1 MTPRRTRR
9 DFLQQSSRL
18 VAGGALAGLAGCG
31 DAEPLAVSDARPNL
45 LFFFPDQQRPDWLG
59 LGGRGLA
66 PLRTPNIDRLAR
78 DGVNFTRALVPS
90 PVCAPS
96 RACLASG
103 REYDRCG
110 VRDNRDDYPLDQQT
124 FYGLLRDSGY
134 HTMGVGKFDLSK
146 NTGNWGIDGANFAD
160 DWGFSAQINN
170 CGKGDGMGSYL
181 EDPEGPKDP
190 YYAYLDSLE
199 PPQGKACAEDFRRR
213 RSGYPDSWWGDV
225 ITSPLGPEAYCD
237 NWIARNGLDLIEA
250 APEDRPWHLAINFVG
265 PHPPVDITAEM
276 EQRVRGLGG
285 LGQPYAYEGALTP
298 AEHTATRQNYAA
310 MIENIDTW
318 LGRYL
323 GLLEETGQLENTI
336 VVYSSDHGEMLGD
349 HARWGKSLPY
359 QASAGVPLL
368 AAGPGIRA
376 GYECHLP
383 TTVLD
388 LAATFLDYGGLA
400 TPADMDSRSLRP
412 LLEGQ
417 SDSHREVVL
426 SGLRDWRLA
435 YDGRY
440 KLVTGFGDEDILWDL
455 EADPMETENL
465 IGRQPDVVR
474 RLREHLP
481 V

>member
-1 MTPRRTRR
+1 MTRPTRR
-9 DFLQQSSRL
+9 DFLQQSSL
-18 VAGGALAGLAGCG
+18 IAGGALAGLSGCG
-31 DAEPLAVSDARPNL
+31 GSQPPAKADDRPNL

-59 LGGRGLA
+59 LDGRGLA
-66 PLRTPNIDRLAR
+66 ALRTPNIDRLAS

-90 PVCAPS
+90 PVCGPS

-110 VRDNRDDYPLDQQT
+110 VPGNGTDYPLDQQT
-124 FYGLLRDSGY
+124 FYGQLRDSGY
-134 HTMGVGKFDLSK
+134 HTMAVGKLDMSK
-146 NTGNWGIDGANFAD
+146 NSGNWGIDGTNFAD
-160 DWGFSAQINN
+160 HWGFSAQINN
-170 CGKGDGMGSYL
+170 CGKGDGMQSYL
-181 EDPEGPKDP
+181 GDPEGPKDP
-190 YYAYLDSLE
+190 YYTYLDSLE
-199 PPQGKACAEDFRRR
+199 PPQGRACATDFRRR
-213 RSGYPDSWWGDV
+213 RSNFPDSWWGDV

-237 NWIARNGLDLIEA
+237 NWIAQNGLDLIEA
-250 APEDRPWHLAINFVG
+250 APKDHPWHLVINFVG

-276 EQRVRGLGG
+276 EAWVRGRNG
-285 LGQPYAYEGALTP
+285 LGQPYAYHGALTP
-298 AEHTATRQNYAA
+298 DDHKATRQNYAA
-310 MIENIDTW
+310 MIENIDAW
-318 LGRYL
+318 LGRYIDM
-323 GLLEETGQLENTI
+323 LEETGQLDNTI
-336 VVYSSDHGEMLGD
+336 IVYSSDHGEMLGD

-388 LAATFLDYGGLA
+388 LAATFLDYADLD

-412 LLEGQ
+412 LLEGRT
-417 SDSHREVVL
+417 DSHREVVL

-440 KLVTGFGDEDILWDL
+440 KLVAGFGSEDILWDL

-465 IGRQPDVVR
+465 AATQPEVVR
-474 RLREHLP
+474 RLREYLP
-481 V
+481 A

>member
-1 MTPRRTRR
+1 MISRTRR

-18 VAGGALAGLAGCG
+18 IAGGALAGLAGCNALEEQAAT
-31 DAEPLAVSDARPNL
+31 DDRPNL
-45 LFFFPDQQRPDWLG
+45 LFFFPDQHRPDWLG
-59 LGGRGLA
+59 LDGRGLA
-66 PLRTPNIDRLAR
+66 PLRTPHIDRLAR

-110 VRDNRDDYPLDQQT
+110 VPGNGTDYPLDRQT
-124 FYGLLRDSGY
+124 FYGRLRDSGY
-134 HTMGVGKFDLSK
+134 HTMAVGKLDMSK
-146 NTGNWGIDGANFAD
+146 NSGNWGIDGTNFASH
-160 DWGFSAQINN
+160 WGFSAQINN
-170 CGKGDGMGSYL
+170 CGKGDGMQSYL

-199 PPQGKACAEDFRRR
+199 PPQGRACATDFRRR
-213 RSGYPDSWWGDV
+213 RSNYPDSWWGDV

-237 NWIARNGLDLIEA
+237 NWIAQNGLDLIEA
-250 APEDRPWHLAINFVG
+250 APEGQPWHLAINFVG

-276 EQRVRGLGG
+276 EQRVRGLES
-285 LGQPYAYEGALTP
+285 LGQPFAYEGAVTP
-298 AEHTATRQNYAA
+298 AEHVALRQNYAA
-310 MIENIDTW
+310 MIENIDMW
-318 LGRYL
+318 LGSYL
-323 GLLEETGQLENTI
+323 EMLEETGQLGNTI
-336 VVYSSDHGEMLGD
+336 IVYSSDHGEMLGD
-349 HARWGKSLPY
+349 HARWGKSVPY

-376 GYECHLP
+376 GYDCHLP

-388 LAATFLDYGGLA
+388 LAATFLDYAGLA

-412 LLEGQ
+412 LLEGRT
-417 SDSHREVVL
+417 DSHREVVL

-440 KLVTGFGDEDILWDL
+440 KLVTGFGNEEILWDL

-465 IGRQPDVVR
+465 ISKQPDVVR

>member
-1 MTPRRTRR
+1 MIKRTRR
-9 DFLQQSSRL
+9 DFLHQSSRL
-18 VAGGALAGLAGCG
+18 IAGGALAGLAGCNA
-31 DAEPLAVSDARPNL
+31 AEEQAATDDRPNL

-59 LGGRGLA
+59 LDGRGLA
-66 PLRTPNIDRLAR
+66 ALRTPNIDRLAR

-90 PVCAPS
+90 PVCGPS

-110 VRDNRDDYPLDQQT
+110 VPGNGTDYPLDQQT
-124 FYGLLRDSGY
+124 FYGQLRDSGY
-134 HTMGVGKFDLSK
+134 HTMAVGKLDMSK
-146 NTGNWGIDGANFAD
+146 NSGNWGIDGTNFAD
-160 DWGFSAQINN
+160 HWGFSAQINN
-170 CGKGDGMGSYL
+170 CGKGDGMQSYL

-190 YYAYLDSLE
+190 YYTYLDSLE
-199 PPQGKACAEDFRRR
+199 PPQGRACATDFRRR
-213 RSGYPDSWWGDV
+213 RSNFPDSWWGDV

-237 NWIARNGLDLIEA
+237 NWIAQNGLDLIGA
-250 APEDRPWHLAINFVG
+250 APKDHPWHLVINFVG

-276 EQRVRGLGG
+276 EAWVRGRDG
-285 LGQPYAYEGALTP
+285 LGQPYAYHGALTP
-298 AEHTATRQNYAA
+298 DDHKATRQNYAA
-310 MIENIDTW
+310 MIENIDAW
-318 LGRYL
+318 LGRYIDM
-323 GLLEETGQLENTI
+323 LEETGQLDKTI
-336 VVYSSDHGEMLGD
+336 IVYSSDHGEMLGD

-388 LAATFLDYGGLA
+388 LAATFLDYAGLD

-412 LLEGQ
+412 LLEGRT
-417 SDSHREVVL
+417 DSHREVVL
-426 SGLRDWRLA
+426 SGLRNWRLA

-440 KLVTGFGDEDILWDL
+440 KLVTGFGNEDILWDL
-455 EADPMETENL
+455 EADAMETENL
-465 IGRQPDVVR
+465 AATQPEVVR
-474 RLREHLP
+474 RLREYLP

>member
-1 MTPRRTRR
+1 MTSRTRR

-18 VAGGALAGLAGCG
+18 IAGGALAGLAGCNAPEEQAAT
-31 DAEPLAVSDARPNL
+31 DDRPNL

-59 LGGRGLA
+59 LDGRGLA
-66 PLRTPNIDRLAR
+66 ALRTPNIDRLAR

-90 PVCAPS
+90 PVCGPS

-110 VRDNRDDYPLDQQT
+110 VPGNGTDYPLDQQT
-124 FYGLLRDSGY
+124 FYGQLRDSGY
-134 HTMGVGKFDLSK
+134 HTMAVGKLDMSK
-146 NTGNWGIDGANFAD
+146 NSGNWGIDGTNNASH
-160 DWGFSAQINN
+160 WGFSAQINN
-170 CGKGDGMGSYL
+170 CGKGDGMQSYL

-190 YYAYLDSLE
+190 YYTYLDSLE
-199 PPQGKACAEDFRRR
+199 PPQGRACATDFRRR
-213 RSGYPDSWWGDV
+213 RSNFPDSWWGDV

-237 NWIARNGLDLIEA
+237 NWIAQNGLDLIEA
-250 APEDRPWHLAINFVG
+250 APKDHPWHLVINFVG

-276 EQRVRGLGG
+276 EAWVRGRDG
-285 LGQPYAYEGALTP
+285 LGQPYAYHGALTP
-298 AEHTATRQNYAA
+298 DDHKATRQNYAA
-310 MIENIDTW
+310 MIENLDAW
-318 LGRYL
+318 LGRYIDM
-323 GLLEETGQLENTI
+323 LEETGQLDNTI
-336 VVYSSDHGEMLGD
+336 IVYSSDHGEMLGD

-388 LAATFLDYGGLA
+388 LAATFLDYAGLDA
-400 TPADMDSRSLRP
+400 PADMDSRSLRP
-412 LLEGQ
+412 LLEGRT
-417 SDSHREVVL
+417 DSHREVVL

-440 KLVTGFGDEDILWDL
+440 KLVTGFGNEDILWDL
-455 EADPMETENL
+455 EADAMETENL
-465 IGRQPDVVR
+465 AATQPEVVR
-474 RLREHLP
+474 RLREHLTA
-481 V
+481 

>member
-1 MTPRRTRR
+1 MIKRTRR
-9 DFLQQSSRL
+9 DFLHQSSRL
-18 VAGGALAGLAGCG
+18 IAGGALAGLAGCNA
-31 DAEPLAVSDARPNL
+31 AEEQAATDDRPNL

-59 LGGRGLA
+59 LDGRGLA
-66 PLRTPNIDRLAR
+66 ALRTPNIDRLAL

-90 PVCAPS
+90 PVCGPS

-110 VRDNRDDYPLDQQT
+110 VPGNGTDYPLDQQT
-124 FYGLLRDSGY
+124 FYGQLRDSGY
-134 HTMGVGKFDLSK
+134 HTMAVGKLDMSK
-146 NTGNWGIDGANFAD
+146 NSGNWGIDGTNFAD
-160 DWGFSAQINN
+160 HWGFSAQINN
-170 CGKGDGMGSYL
+170 CGKGDGMQSYL

-190 YYAYLDSLE
+190 YYTYLDSLE
-199 PPQGKACAEDFRRR
+199 PPQGRACATDFRRR
-213 RSGYPDSWWGDV
+213 RSGFPDSWWGDV

-237 NWIARNGLDLIEA
+237 NWIAQNGLDLIEA
-250 APEDRPWHLAINFVG
+250 APKDHPWHLVINFVG

-276 EQRVRGLGG
+276 EAWVRGRDG
-285 LGQPYAYEGALTP
+285 LGQPYAYHGALTP
-298 AEHTATRQNYAA
+298 DDHKATRQNYAA
-310 MIENIDTW
+310 MIENIDAW
-318 LGRYL
+318 LGRYIDM
-323 GLLEETGQLENTI
+323 LEETGQLDNTI
-336 VVYSSDHGEMLGD
+336 IVYSSDHGEMLGD

-376 GYECHLP
+376 GYECHQP

-388 LAATFLDYGGLA
+388 LASTFLDYAGLD

-412 LLEGQ
+412 LLEGRT
-417 SDSHREVVL
+417 DSHREVVL

-440 KLVTGFGDEDILWDL
+440 KLVTGFGNEDILWDL
-455 EADPMETENL
+455 EADAMETENL
-465 IGRQPDVVR
+465 AATQPEVVR
-474 RLREHLP
+474 RLREYLP